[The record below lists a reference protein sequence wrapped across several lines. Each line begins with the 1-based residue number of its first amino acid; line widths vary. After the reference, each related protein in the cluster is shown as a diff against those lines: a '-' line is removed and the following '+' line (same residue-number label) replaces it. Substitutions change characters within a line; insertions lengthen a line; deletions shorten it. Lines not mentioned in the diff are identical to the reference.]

1 MDKRISTL
9 VFIYVIYLI
18 IALVMLFSTTAQQV
32 LTTFLWGFTGLG
44 LFFLFFFLW
53 LMARKD

>member
-9 VFIYVIYLI
+9 IFIYVVYLI
-18 IALVMLFSTTAQQV
+18 IVLVMLFSTTAQHV
-32 LTTFLWGFTGLG
+32 LTTFLWSASGLG

-53 LMARKD
+53 MVARKD

>member
-9 VFIYVIYLI
+9 IFIYVVYLI
-18 IALVMLFSTTAQQV
+18 IALVMLFSTTAQHV
-32 LTTFLWGFTGLG
+32 LTTLLWSASGLG
-44 LFFLFFFLW
+44 LFFIFFFLW

>member
-9 VFIYVIYLI
+9 IFIYVVYLI
-18 IALVMLFSTTAQQV
+18 IALTMLFSSTG
-32 LTTFLWGFTGLG
+32 LKMMTFLLFSVTGLG

-53 LMARKD
+53 MMARKD

>member
-9 VFIYVIYLI
+9 IFIYVIYL
-18 IALVMLFSTTAQQV
+18 ALAATMVLSTTGQKV
-32 LTTFLWGFTGLG
+32 LTMFLFGLG
-44 LFFLFFFLW
+44 GIGIFFIFFFLW

>member
-18 IALVMLFSTTAQQV
+18 IVLVMLFSTTAQQV
-32 LTTFLWGFTGLG
+32 LTMFLWGASGLG
-44 LFFLFFFLW
+44 IFFLFFFLW

>member
-9 VFIYVIYLI
+9 IFIYVVYLI
-18 IALVMLFSTTAQQV
+18 IALVMVFSTTAQHV
-32 LTTFLWGFTGLG
+32 LTMFLWSVSGLG